1 MTLVNLVQRTYRVTN
16 CVWST
21 SDNNN
26 TVAPGVCQE
35 FMDHM
40 TTHTLNAAI
49 AAMARR
55 GMEQMKQPNPE
66 GNGVA
71 RNMVFKQRNAPSY
84 GKELE
89 FKEYIKILG
98 EWDEGSLDP
107 PATKKTK

>member
-1 MTLVNLVQRTYRVTN
+1 
-16 CVWST
+16 
-21 SDNNN
+21 
-26 TVAPGVCQE
+26 
-35 FMDHM
+35 M

-89 FKEYIKILG
+89 FKEYMKFLG
-98 EWDEGSLDP
+98 EWDEGLTGDDEPKWTEYKKKYKTVLLDSNKSVIAGP
-107 PATKKTK
+107 G